1 MGQVNMNVFNI
12 LKPIISAIKTPIL
25 ILDKN
30 LNIIIIN
37 KSFYSSFKI
46 KNVPIEALEG
56 VSIFEFN
63 NNQWD
68 IPELKK
74 ILKKIL
80 PQKEFSENFEI
91 IHNFNNLGIKN
102 LSINIKKIRIDGD
115 KTEYIIINIEDI
127 TKSYY
132 LKIKQGKLIDEIDY
146 INKQIICAL
155 FKDGKQNL
163 QQLSKKIYKLD
174 GTRMSNTGI
183 KKRIEKLINKK
194 ILHIQGNINIQK
206 LGYNIAFLL
215 VELRNYE
222 NIINYNRLR
231 FDCPRLFLLANIT
244 GKYQL
249 IIGLVGRN
257 LKEINN
263 CINRCELISKNDFD
277 IKNSEILFSSNLKIP
292 KYIPLNL
299 FCNLEGKCKKF
310 KEK

>member
-1 MGQVNMNVFNI
+1 MNAFNI
-12 LKPIISAIKTPIL
+12 LKTTISAIKTPIL
-25 ILDKN
+25 ILDNN

-37 KSFYSSFKI
+37 ESFFSLFKI
-46 KNVPIEALEG
+46 KSVPIEAIKG

-74 ILKKIL
+74 IFKKIL
-80 PQKEFSENFEI
+80 PQKEFNENFEI

-102 LSINIKKIRIDGD
+102 LSININKIRIDDD

-132 LKIKQGKLIDEIDY
+132 LEKKQEKLINEIDY
-146 INKQIICAL
+146 INKQIMCAL
-155 FKDGKQNL
+155 FEDGKQSL
-163 QQLSKKIYKLD
+163 QKLSKKIYKLD

-183 KKRIEKLINKK
+183 KKRIEKLTNKK
-194 ILHIQGNINIQK
+194 ILRIQGNINIQK
-206 LGYNIAFLL
+206 LGYNVVFLL

-222 NIINYNRLR
+222 KIINYNRLR
-231 FDCPRLFLLANIT
+231 FNCPRLFLLATIT
-244 GKYQL
+244 GRYQL

-257 LKEINN
+257 LEEINS
-263 CINRCELISKNDFD
+263 CINRCELISKDDFD

-292 KYIPLNL
+292 KYIPIDF